1 MKKDGMQIKTTEKLS
16 TLRMPGEREKEYTA
30 WLLYCESGSL
40 EKTLR
45 IWGKIWH
52 QVVTDLSP
60 VYRERLGKP
69 ASLRTLKRWCVKH
82 KWIKRTRIKL
92 DEDLKELH
100 KETQKI
106 AKLRIYKITKVFG
119 IALDK
124 KLKQLQQGEHISA
137 SDLKTCWEMHRIE
150 MGLSTSIGRQEVIS
164 VINEDEQKP
173 PTKEE
178 MIASRFI
185 TEAEK
190 KYNDYMLELESKKVK
205 ESKQ

>member
-1 MKKDGMQIKTTEKLS
+1 
-16 TLRMPGEREKEYTA
+16 
-30 WLLYCESGSL
+30 
-40 EKTLR
+40 
-45 IWGKIWH
+45 
-52 QVVTDLSP
+52 
-60 VYRERLGKP
+60 
-69 ASLRTLKRWCVKH
+69 
-82 KWIKRTRIKL
+82 
-92 DEDLKELH
+92 
-100 KETQKI
+100 
-106 AKLRIYKITKVFG
+106 
-119 IALDK
+119 
-124 KLKQLQQGEHISA
+124 
-137 SDLKTCWEMHRIE
+137 